1 MQHYQLKI
9 ICIGFLYIPKLIQ
22 TRKKTLTLSI
32 RDVHGGAAAAT
43 AATCSS
49 LPSRRGEQRLH
60 FWKVFVYFYQKKLIM
75 IEILKSF
82 SSLSARPFYL
92 IK

>member
-9 ICIGFLYIPKLIQ
+9 ICIGCLYIPKLTQ

-32 RDVHGGAAAAT
+32 RDVHGGAAT

-49 LPSRRGEQRLH
+49 LPSRRGEAAVAFLESFRL
-60 FWKVFVYFYQKKLIM
+60 FLSKKLIM

-82 SSLSARPFYL
+82 LLYQHVHF
-92 IK
+92 I